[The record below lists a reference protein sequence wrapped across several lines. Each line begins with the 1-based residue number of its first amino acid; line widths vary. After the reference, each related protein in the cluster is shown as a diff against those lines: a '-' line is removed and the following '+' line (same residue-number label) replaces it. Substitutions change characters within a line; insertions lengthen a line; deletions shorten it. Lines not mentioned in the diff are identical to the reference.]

1 MLSFNYYDGKIWF
14 RNYQILN
21 HEEKM
26 FKATDDISQL
36 VLIEIGPRFS
46 LTPIKGF
53 EGSLGGEA
61 LYQNG

>member
-1 MLSFNYYDGKIWF
+1 
-14 RNYQILN
+14 
-21 HEEKM
+21 M